1 MHKRVIPAAPRTLDG
16 RPRRIAP
23 LCLLIA
29 LAVTPLT
36 GVTAQTTAAG
46 PGAAETR
53 ASLPAAVATS
63 SAALLAALSAGLVW
77 AGRRRSRALKAAE
90 QQRALLTALLDAS
103 PDMIFFKD
111 TEGRFQLINRSAA
124 EVIGHPS
131 TQILG
136 KSDHD
141 FFPASEAAAFRRVDA
156 QVMASTTTHQIEE
169 RVQQPDGSHELYDT
183 LKAPVRTVDG
193 RVIGLLGISRRIT
206 AERRARDRLRLA
218 AQFFD
223 HAAEGIMITRP
234 DGVIDMVNPAFTR
247 ITGYSAADA
256 IGRTPRLL
264 QSGRHGLAFYQRM
277 WDSLTRHGRWQGEV
291 WNRRKSGEIYPEW
304 LDISPVHN
312 DDGELVHYLGIFTDI
327 SSIKATEA
335 QMTHMAQHD
344 ALTELPNRTLL
355 NDRITTALRR
365 AHRDGRQ
372 VAVIF
377 LDLDHFKDINDS
389 YGHAT
394 GDAVLKQVAHRLLDC
409 VREEDTVARLGG
421 DEFVVLMEDIH
432 AVDEAEQAAQRI
444 LSCLVP
450 PIRHLEQEFFIGCS
464 VGLSLFPEDGDT
476 VETLI
481 RNADTAMYQ
490 AKQQGRNN
498 AQRYHARQTEQTRHR
513 VLMETA
519 LRHAIDHGAL
529 DVWYQPQVDLATGT
543 LVGFEALCRW
553 HDAEHGMVPPSQFIP
568 LAERNGL
575 IVPLGTLVLRKVCA
589 QICAWRKAGLLPPR
603 VAVNVSGRQLR
614 RLDFLGTV
622 CSILEETGCR
632 PEWIELEVTESDI
645 LKDAE
650 PAIATLHGIR
660 EMGISLSLDDF
671 GTGFSS
677 LSYLKRLPIN
687 TLKIDRSFIDG
698 LPNDGN
704 DRAIVQAV
712 LAMGRSLGIEVLAE
726 GVETP
731 AQVHALRLMGC
742 ARAQGYHFGRPAVAA
757 DHTAALVPA

>member
-1 MHKRVIPAAPRTLDG
+1 MVPAAPCTLDG
-16 RPRRIAP
+16 LSRRVAQ
-23 LCLLIA
+23 LCLPIA
-29 LAVTPLT
+29 LTLT
-36 GVTAQTTAAG
+36 VAL
-46 PGAAETR
+46 PGAAAQNTEANAPGTPV
-53 ASLPAAVATS
+53 SLPTAVATS
-63 SAALLAALSAGLVW
+63 SAALLAALSVGLAW
-77 AGRRRSRALKAAE
+77 AGRRRSRALKAADE
-90 QQRALLTALLDAS
+90 HRALLTALLDAS
-103 PDMIFFKD
+103 PDRISFKD
-111 TEGRFQLINRSAA
+111 VDGRVQLINRSAA
-124 EVIGHPS
+124 EVIGRPAA
-131 TQILG
+131 QILG
-136 KSDHD
+136 RDEHE
-141 FFPASEAAAFRRVDA
+141 FFPAADAAALRQLDA
-156 QVMASTTTHQIEE
+156 ELMASATAQQIEE
-169 RVQQPDGSHELYDT
+169 RVLKADGSHELYDT
-183 LKAPVRTVDG
+183 LKAPVRTADG
-193 RVIGLLGISRRIT
+193 QVIGLLGISRKIT
-206 AERRARDRLRLA
+206 AERRTRDRLRLA
-218 AQFFD
+218 ARFFD
-223 HAAEGIMITRP
+223 NAAEGIVITRP
-234 DGVIDMVNPAFTR
+234 DGVIELVNPAFTR
-247 ITGYSAADA
+247 ITGYSLDEAV
-256 IGRTPRLL
+256 GQTPRLL
-264 QSGRHGLAFYQRM
+264 QSGRHGAAFYQRL
-277 WDSLTRHGRWQGEV
+277 WDSLARHGRWQGEV

-312 DDGELVHYLGIFTDI
+312 NEGELVHYLGIFTDI
-327 SSIKATEA
+327 STIKASEA

-365 AHRDGRQ
+365 AHRDDRR

-389 YGHAT
+389 YGHAV
-394 GDAVLKQVAHRLLDC
+394 GDAVLKQVAHRLVDC

-421 DEFVVLMEDIH
+421 DEFVVLMEDIRTH
-432 AVDEAEQAAQRI
+432 EEVDLAAQRI

-464 VGLSLFPEDGDT
+464 VGISLYPDDGQT
-476 VETLI
+476 VDALI

-513 VLMETA
+513 VRMENA
-519 LRHAIDHGAL
+519 LRHAIEQDAL
-529 DVWYQPQVDLATGT
+529 DVWYQPQVDLATSQ

-553 HDAEHGMVPPSQFIP
+553 HDPKHGMVAPSEFIP
-568 LAERNGL
+568 LAEHNGL
-575 IVPLGTLVLRKVCA
+575 IVPLGALVLRKACA
-589 QICAWRKAGLLPPR
+589 QICSWRAAGYRPPR

-614 RLDFLGTV
+614 RLDFLSTV
-622 CSILEETGCR
+622 CAILDETGCR

-660 EMGISLSLDDF
+660 EMGIALSLDDF

-698 LPNDGN
+698 LPDDGN

-712 LAMGRSLGIEVLAE
+712 LAMGRSLGIAVLAE

-742 ARAQGYHFGRPAVAA
+742 GSAQGYHFGRPAVAA
-757 DHTAALVPA
+757 DHTGVLPQA